1 MTDAPRRPSSRRPKW
16 TRAILRR
23 TILLLLLCASFTIA
37 AAPTELTPK
46 DRLAAFDE
54 VWKTIRDHYYDPSF
68 NGVDWNAA
76 RDRYRPRAEAAQSD
90 GDLYAALKEMT
101 RELHDAHTSFLTPD
115 EWERRQKK
123 QATTIGVGIAEVEG
137 TLVVSG
143 VMPDSEAATAG
154 IEAGMAI
161 TAIDGAPIAERLQA
175 AAREVEPSS
184 SDRATRHAVHARL
197 LAGDVG
203 QSLRLT
209 LRRADGTPFD
219 AVLPRWAVPVDA
231 PSVRVTVLSSGFARI
246 NVSRFDIEVVKPFN
260 EALAKVAQAPGLI
273 LDLRGNP
280 GGRFP
285 AVLDIADRFF
295 AKQVSFGKL
304 VTRSGK
310 GPSLAL
316 RVAGVPRNLDVHGRS
331 RHPYGGPVV
340 ILVNDWSASAAELF
354 ASGMQETG
362 RATIVGQQTVGAV
375 LGAASFAVKGGG
387 RLGVSMID
395 IRTTKGQRLEG
406 TGILPDRA
414 VPVTLNDLRSKRDAA
429 LAAAIEILKAA
440 AKTAPAA
447 VQQSD
452 RPAKIS

>member
-1 MTDAPRRPSSRRPKW
+1 
-16 TRAILRR
+16 
-23 TILLLLLCASFTIA
+23 
-37 AAPTELTPK
+37 
-46 DRLAAFDE
+46 
-54 VWKTIRDHYYDPSF
+54 
-68 NGVDWNAA
+68 
-76 RDRYRPRAEAAQSD
+76 
-90 GDLYAALKEMT
+90 
-101 RELHDAHTSFLTPD
+101 
-115 EWERRQKK
+115 
-123 QATTIGVGIAEVEG
+123 
-137 TLVVSG
+137 VSG
-143 VMPDSEAATAG
+143 VMPDSDAATAG

-161 TAIDGAPIAERLQA
+161 TAIDGTPIAERLQA
-175 AAREVEPSS
+175 AAREIEPSS
-184 SDRATRHAVHARL
+184 SDRATRHALHARL

-209 LRRADGTPFD
+209 LRRADGTSFD
-219 AVLPRWAVPVDA
+219 AALPRWAVPVDP

-280 GGRFP
+280 GGQLTP
-285 AVLDIADRFF
+285 VLDIAKRFF
-295 AKQVSFGKL
+295 AKKVSFGKL

-310 GPSLAL
+310 GPSLYL
-316 RVAGVPRNLDVHGRS
+316 RMLGVPWDLDVHGRSS

-387 RLGVSMID
+387 RLGVSLLD

-406 TGILPDRA
+406 TGVLPDKA
-414 VPVTLNDLRSKRDAA
+414 VPVTLNDLRSNRDAA

-440 AKTAPAA
+440 AKKAPAA

>member
-1 MTDAPRRPSSRRPKW
+1 VRLGFAPEHPP
-16 TRAILRR
+16 APAG
-23 TILLLLLCASFTIA
+23 ASFTIA

-46 DRLAAFDE
+46 DRLAALDD
-54 VWKTIRDHYYDPSF
+54 VWKTIRDHYYDRSF
-68 NGVDWNAA
+68 NGVDWNAV

-123 QATTIGVGIAEVEG
+123 QATTIGIGIAEVEG

-154 IEAGMAI
+154 VEAGMAI

-175 AAREVEPSS
+175 AAREIEPSS
-184 SDRATRHAVHARL
+184 SDRATRHALHARL

-209 LRRADGTPFD
+209 LRRADGTSFD
-219 AVLPRWAVPVDA
+219 AALPRWAVPADP
-231 PSVRVTVLSSGFARI
+231 PSLRVTVLSSGFARI
-246 NVSRFDIEVVKPFN
+246 NVSRFDVEVVKPFY
-260 EALAKVAQAPGLI
+260 EGLAKVARAPGLI
-273 LDLRGNP
+273 LDMRGNP
-280 GGRFP
+280 GGRLTP
-285 AVLDIADRFF
+285 VLDIADRFF
-295 AKQVSFGKL
+295 AKKVSFGKL

-310 GPSLAL
+310 GPSLYL
-316 RVAGVPRNLDVHGRS
+316 RMLGVPWDLDVHGRSS

-362 RATIVGQQTVGAV
+362 RAAIVGQQTVGAV
-375 LGAASFAVKGGG
+375 LGAASFPVKGGG

-406 TGILPDRA
+406 TGVLPDKT
-414 VPVTLNDLRSKRDAA
+414 VPMTLNDLRSHRDAA
-429 LAAAIEILKAA
+429 LAAAVEILKAA

-447 VQQSD
+447 VQQPA

>member
-1 MTDAPRRPSSRRPKW
+1 MTPSV
-16 TRAILRR
+16 RARSILRR
-23 TILLLLLCASFTIA
+23 SILLLLLCASFTIA
-37 AAPTELTPK
+37 AATTIELTPK

-54 VWKTIRDHYYDPSF
+54 VWKTIRDQYYDPAF
-68 NGVDWNAA
+68 NGVDWNAV
-76 RDRYRPRAEAAQSD
+76 RDRYRPRAEAAHSD
-90 GDLYAALKEMT
+90 GDLYAVLKEMT

-123 QATTIGVGIAEVEG
+123 QATTIGIGVAEVEG

-143 VMPDSEAATAG
+143 VMPDSDAATAG
-154 IEAGMAI
+154 IVTGMAI
-161 TAIDGAPIAERLQA
+161 TAIDGTPIAERLQA

-203 QSLRLT
+203 QSVRLS
-209 LRRADGTPFD
+209 LRRPDGTPFD
-219 AVLPRWAVPVDA
+219 VTLPRWAVPVDP
-231 PSVRVTVLSSGFARI
+231 PSARVTVLSSGFARI

-260 EALAKVAQAPGLI
+260 EALDKVAQAPGLI

-280 GGRFP
+280 GGQLTP
-285 AVLDIADRFF
+285 VLDIANRFF
-295 AKQVSFGKL
+295 AKKVSFGKL

-316 RVAGVPRNLDVHGRS
+316 RLLGVPWDLDVHGRS
-331 RHPYGGPVV
+331 RHPYGGPLV

-387 RLGVSMID
+387 RLGVSVLD

-406 TGILPDRA
+406 TGVLPDKA
-414 VPVTLNDLRSKRDAA
+414 VPMTLRDLRSNRDAA

-440 AKTAPAA
+440 AKAAPAP
-447 VQQSD
+447 VQPPD